1 MLSEIFRGALHRFK
15 VMAVASVRRSK
26 LLTVAPFVAG
36 GFLAY
41 NCFVPPEVQR
51 PSSHARD
58 APNVGTRKA
67 DSDLDGAPA
76 FSSAIVAPLLAS
88 VIILAWGTQP
98 AHAFL
103 PEEEQQGYIQNFLGY
118 ANLTVNFILGFFG
131 MVFGPIIRQFQKP
144 GPQKY
149 FIAFGGLGIIVLLGW
164 TVKEMIA
171 VQSDNFIHDPLH
183 PFKRLC
189 SSSLNRWALPKRWA
203 DAGLMAS

>member
-1 MLSEIFRGALHRFK
+1 MPQEIVRGALHYFK
-15 VMAVASVRRSK
+15 VMAVRSVRRSK
-26 LLTVAPFVAG
+26 LLPVALFVAG

-51 PSSHARD
+51 PCSHAGD
-58 APNVGTRKA
+58 ASDVGTRKA
-67 DSDLDGAPA
+67 DSDLGGSAPA
-76 FSSAIVAPLLAS
+76 FSSAIVAPVLAS

-149 FIAFGGLGIIVLLGW
+149 FIAFAGLGIIVLLGW

-171 VQSDNFIHDPLH
+171 V
-183 PFKRLC
+183 
-189 SSSLNRWALPKRWA
+189 
-203 DAGLMAS
+203 